1 MSVCECACECV
12 RMALVVSGPFELAC
26 LWHFMTLKCYVK
38 QIPLANNELAVFS
51 ATLSA
56 IEKAVLKT
64 LESLGFDRRDS
75 VAAVAYVTAQHK
87 GRSLSADDLQS
98 AAVQYIL
105 DKPSG
110 AVASVSAL
118 CRTVRVCSCSQ
129 LRRASCVDDPAP
141 WSCALH
147 PPPPGGSCGR
157 RRVPMHGAPVRAA
170 T

>member
-1 MSVCECACECV
+1 MIPAPAALSGAPSADRPMRAQSPPAPAPAAAPAAPPARRPGSLGAPPAARCQGWARLCECACECV

-75 VAAVAYVTAQHK
+75 VAAVTYVTAQHK
-87 GRSLSADDLQS
+87 GRSLSADDLW
-98 AAVQYIL
+98 
-105 DKPSG
+105 
-110 AVASVSAL
+110 
-118 CRTVRVCSCSQ
+118 R
-129 LRRASCVDDPAP
+129 
-141 WSCALH
+141 
-147 PPPPGGSCGR
+147 
-157 RRVPMHGAPVRAA
+157 
-170 T
+170 